1 MSFSLS
7 LNSSDVLDEDAN
19 MTLSDLG
26 IVSGDLIF
34 VIVPDAHVISDD
46 GAHGG
51 DIAMAAPETGTAHSE
66 QTEQGQNILSPQPV
80 TGSPST
86 GPAMSCS
93 QGLMITTTD
102 NPDELLI
109 HDGEAIRDAMS
120 NQYLNEPMFIRDSTS
135 MAVPQSLRTIVER
148 GDVENCHDAL
158 CTVLHL
164 LMLEAG
170 FRSLVCISTFV
181 CTTFLNC

>member
-34 VIVPDAHVISDD
+34 VIVPDAHMISDD
-46 GAHGG
+46 GAHCG
-51 DIAMAAPETGTAHSE
+51 DVAMAASETGMAHGE
-66 QTEQGQNILSPQPV
+66 QTEQEQNILSPQPV
-80 TGSPST
+80 TGSRST
-86 GPAMSCS
+86 GPAVSRS

-135 MAVPQSLRTIVER
+135 MAVPQTLRTIVER